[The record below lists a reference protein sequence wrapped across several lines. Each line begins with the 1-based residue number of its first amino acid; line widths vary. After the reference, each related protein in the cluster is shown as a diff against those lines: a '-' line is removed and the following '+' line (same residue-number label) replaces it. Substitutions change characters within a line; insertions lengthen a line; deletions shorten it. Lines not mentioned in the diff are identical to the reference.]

1 MKTTILKISA
11 FVLLF
16 SLIGAGCEK
25 DGAIPLK
32 DKYLNISAMTYSD
45 CKVTLA
51 SNTIVQYIE
60 LKAIGKNQLQI
71 KFINASL
78 NCCPEEIYSNAYIKN
93 EILRINFSEKTPAQ
107 CNCFCYYDLECT
119 IDSLEVREYTAEVYA
134 HGDSPKARF
143 TFSFSEKLDAKIIIT
158 TN

>member
-1 MKTTILKISA
+1 MKIIILKIGA

-16 SLIGAGCEK
+16 SMMGAGCEK
-25 DGAIPLK
+25 EKTISLK
-32 DKYLNISAMTYSD
+32 DKALNVSSMSYSS
-45 CKVTLA
+45 CKETLV
-51 SNTIVQYIE
+51 SNTIEQYIE

-93 EILRINFSEKTPAQ
+93 NLLRINFREKTPAE
-107 CNCFCYYDLECT
+107 CNCNCYYDLECI
-119 IDSLEVREYTAEVYA
+119 IDSLEDREYTTEVYA

-143 TFSFSEKLDAKIIIT
+143 TFSFSDKLDAKINIT
-158 TN
+158 NN